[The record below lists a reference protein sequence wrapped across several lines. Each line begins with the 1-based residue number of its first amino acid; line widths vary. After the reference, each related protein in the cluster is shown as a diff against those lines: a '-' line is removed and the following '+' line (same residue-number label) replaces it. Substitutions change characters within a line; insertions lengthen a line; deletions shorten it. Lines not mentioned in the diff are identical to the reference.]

1 MTTSDGTGGA
11 KPNRRRVRRTEASTP
26 EPARTQA
33 AHERARPSRHRKAS
47 TSHDESLAAEASR
60 GFGPRAFELFVALE
74 QHNHRDTFEA
84 YRDVYEDDVR
94 APLTALLREWA
105 AVRGGLVR
113 LFRPHNSR
121 RFRPDAPPYK
131 TTCYGVVYEVPG
143 DSVGWYAE
151 LSARGLYV
159 ARGFHDMARDQVRRL
174 KAAVAEPSALASLR
188 RALDEAA
195 ELGASRT
202 GEAAH
207 APTKARSADRT
218 DGPHALVLG
227 GKALAVGRTFAPARA
242 LHTRRAA
249 SLAAEGWAAGDALA
263 RWLHTHVGPSEIPPE
278 VRWGGGRRR

>member
-1 MTTSDGTGGA
+1 MTKSGGA
-11 KPNRRRVRRTEASTP
+11 RGAAANRRRAQSTEDSRSAP
-26 EPARTQA
+26 EKPDAG
-33 AHERARPSRHRKAS
+33 RARPRR
-47 TSHDESLAAEASR
+47 TTPPRDEVAVEPFR
-60 GFGPRAFELFVALE
+60 GFGSRAFELFVALE
-74 QHNHRDTFEA
+74 AHNHRDTFEA
-84 YRDVYEDDVR
+84 YRDVYEHDVR
-94 APLTALLREWA
+94 APLTALLSEWA
-105 AVRGGLVR
+105 AERGGAVR

-174 KAAVAEPSALASLR
+174 KAAVDDPRALASLR
-188 RALDEAA
+188 RALDEATA
-195 ELGASRT
+195 LGASRT
-202 GEAAH
+202 GEAVSAT
-207 APTKARSADRT
+207 PKARSADRT

-227 GKALAVGRTFAPARA
+227 GRALAVGRTFAPSRA

>member
-1 MTTSDGTGGA
+1 VAVDSF
-11 KPNRRRVRRTEASTP
+11 
-26 EPARTQA
+26 
-33 AHERARPSRHRKAS
+33 
-47 TSHDESLAAEASR
+47 R

-74 QHNHRDTFEA
+74 KHNHRDTFEA
-84 YRDVYEDDVR
+84 YRDVYEHDVR
-94 APLTALLREWA
+94 APLTALLSEWA
-105 AVRGGLVR
+105 AERGGAVR

-174 KAAVAEPSALASLR
+174 KAAVAEPSAFASLR

-207 APTKARSADRT
+207 TSPRARSADRT
-218 DGPHALVLG
+218 DGPNALVLG
-227 GKALAVGRTFAPARA
+227 GKALAVGRTFAPSRA

-263 RWLHTHVGPSEIPPE
+263 RWLHAHVGPSEIPPE

>member
-1 MTTSDGTGGA
+1 VQRAEDSKA
-11 KPNRRRVRRTEASTP
+11 APEKPGSGRGHARSRRTTPRDEVAVEAF
-26 EPARTQA
+26 
-33 AHERARPSRHRKAS
+33 
-47 TSHDESLAAEASR
+47 R

-74 QHNHRDTFEA
+74 EHNHRDTFEA
-84 YRDVYEDDVR
+84 YRDVYEHDVR
-94 APLTALLREWA
+94 APLDALLREWA
-105 AVRGGLVR
+105 AERGGVVR

-131 TTCYGVVYEVPG
+131 TTCYGVVYEVRG

-174 KAAVAEPSALASLR
+174 KATLEDPHALASLR
-188 RALDEAA
+188 RALEEAA
-195 ELGASRT
+195 ELGASRA
-202 GEAAH
+202 GEAA
-207 APTKARSADRT
+207 APKARSAQRA

-227 GKALAVGRTFAPARA
+227 GKALAVGRTFAPSRA

-249 SLAAEGWAAGDALA
+249 SLAAQGWAAGDALA
-263 RWLHTHVGPSEIPPE
+263 RWLHTHIGPSEIPPE